1 MEKLKRYIIFII
13 GLYINS
19 FGVSLITKAALGTSP
34 ISSIPY
40 VLSLNF
46 PFTLGQFTIFFSILL
61 IVLQLFIL
69 GKNFKLEHA
78 LQIPVSIAF
87 GYFIDFSMF
96 LLADLM
102 PQAYVWKMIYLL
114 LGCLIL
120 GIGVYAEVLA
130 DVVML
135 PGESFVRAI
144 VFRWNTDFGITK
156 ICFDVSMAVIA
167 VALSF
172 VFAGKLNGVR
182 EGTII
187 AAILVGFIARLI
199 GRKLSFL
206 PEKLFPAKAIA
217 DVVSEASA
225 AGGGLCILIGR
236 QYGSGVLSE
245 RSWRS
250 SWDLHSMTRTSS
262 RWRPA
267 RRDTMRN
274 MYRKMRKLWLMGYCM
289 ICCTR
294 CMFTQTRKH
303 LVTISLQRNRRLSK
317 RSQRRETPLSW
328 DGAQTISCWER
339 KTASAYFCSHR
350 RLLE

>member
-156 ICFDVSMAVIA
+156 ICFDV
-167 VALSF
+167 L
-172 VFAGKLNGVR
+172 
-182 EGTII
+182 
-187 AAILVGFIARLI
+187 
-199 GRKLSFL
+199 
-206 PEKLFPAKAIA
+206 
-217 DVVSEASA
+217 
-225 AGGGLCILIGR
+225 
-236 QYGSGVLSE
+236 
-245 RSWRS
+245 WRS
-250 SWDLHSMTRTSS
+250 LRWHCHLCLQASSTACGREPLLRPSWWALLHGSS
-262 RWRPA
+262 EESCHF
-267 RRDTMRN
+267 
-274 MYRKMRKLWLMGYCM
+274 YRKNC
-289 ICCTR
+289 
-294 CMFTQTRKH
+294 F
-303 LVTISLQRNRRLSK
+303 LQRRSPTLCRK
-317 RSQRRETPLSW
+317 RALLAA
-328 DGAQTISCWER
+328 DF
-339 KTASAYFCSHR
+339 AS
-350 RLLE
+350 

>member
-46 PFTLGQFTIFFSILL
+46 PFTLGEFTIFFSILL

-96 LLADLM
+96 LLSDLM
-102 PQAYVWKMIYLL
+102 PEVYVWKMIYLL

-120 GIGVYAEVLA
+120 GIGVYSEVLA

-144 VFRWNTDFGITK
+144 VFRWHTDFGITK

-167 VALSF
+167 AALSF
-172 VFAGKLNGVR
+172 IFAGALNGVR
-182 EGTII
+182 EGTVI

-199 GRKLSFL
+199 GRKLEFL
-206 PEKLFPAKAIA
+206 PAKLFPAK
-217 DVVSEASA
+217 VSAED
-225 AGGGLCILIGR
+225 AGAGEPESGGLCILIGR
-236 QYGSGVLSE
+236 QYGSGGHAIGKKLAEQLGFDFYDKDIIQMAAGTTGYDVEFVTENEENMSHGLLY
-245 RSWRS
+245 
-250 SWDLHSMTRTSS
+250 DLLHQVYVY
-262 RWRPA
+262 PDEKA
-267 RRDTMRN
+267 PRDN
-274 MYRKMRKLWLMGYCM
+274 
-289 ICCTR
+289 I
-294 CMFTQTRKH
+294 FAA
-303 LVTISLQRNRRLSK
+303 
-317 RSQRRETPLSW
+317 ETE
-328 DGAQTISCWER
+328 AIE
-339 KTASAYFCSHR
+339 KIAAKETA
-350 RLLE
+350 